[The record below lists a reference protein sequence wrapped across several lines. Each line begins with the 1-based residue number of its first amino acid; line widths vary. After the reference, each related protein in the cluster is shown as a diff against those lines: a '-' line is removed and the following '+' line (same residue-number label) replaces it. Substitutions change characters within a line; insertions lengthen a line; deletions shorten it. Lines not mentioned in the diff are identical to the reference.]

1 MNLLIDTHI
10 FLWFVF
16 AATSLNTYARSL
28 VEDEANTKFLSMASV
43 WEMAIK
49 HSIAKLPL
57 TLPFPLFMK
66 RELESSGFLLLPVEF
81 EHLTQVASLPLH
93 HRDPFDRLII
103 AQSMAENMPVVSADS
118 AFDAYGVS
126 RLWQPPTL

>member
-10 FLWFVF
+10 FFWFVF
-16 AATSLNTYARSL
+16 AEVNLNSYARSL

-49 HSIAKLPL
+49 HSIGKLPL
-57 TLPFPLFMK
+57 TLPFPQFMK
-66 RELESSGFLLLPVEF
+66 QQLETSGFLLLPIEF

-103 AQSMAENMPVVSADS
+103 AQSIAETMPVVSADS

-126 RLWQPPTL
+126 RLWQTPTR